1 MQSARYWNSQSFCP
15 SELFTL
21 DLFIMRYPVMKL
33 TKILSWYVLDTI
45 ILFGYSF
52 LKGFAEDLSQFPD
65 DSFDAVIE
73 TLVLCSVNNV
83 EKSLQ
88 EIQRVLK
95 PGGVFCFLDH
105 VKGPESTWLVTIQNF
120 LTSTVSQYWNSIFF
134 SNQPEQKFLKRYQQ
148 LWFQNWRN
156 VLYL

>member
-1 MQSARYWNSQSFCP
+1 MQSVRYWNSQSFCP

-21 DLFIMRYPVMKL
+21 DKDI
-33 TKILSWYVLDTI
+33 I

-65 DSFDAVIE
+65 DSFDAVFE

-83 EKSLQ
+83 KISLQ

-120 LTSTVSQYWNSIFF
+120 LTSTTVSQYWNSIFF
-134 SNQPEQKFLKRYQQ
+134 SNHLEQKFLKRYQQ
-148 LWFQNWRN
+148 LWFQN
-156 VLYL
+156 

>member
-1 MQSARYWNSQSFCP
+1 M
-15 SELFTL
+15 
-21 DLFIMRYPVMKL
+21 
-33 TKILSWYVLDTI
+33 LDTI

-65 DSFDAVIE
+65 ESFDAVIE

-120 LTSTVSQYWNSIFF
+120 LTSTVSKYFNTVI
-134 SNQPEQKFLKRYQQ
+134 NQS
-148 LWFQNWRN
+148 RN
-156 VLYL
+156 F

>member
-1 MQSARYWNSQSFCP
+1 MQSVRYWNSQSFCP

-21 DLFIMRYPVMKL
+21 DKDI
-33 TKILSWYVLDTI
+33 I

-65 DSFDAVIE
+65 ESFDAVIE
-73 TLVLCSVNNV
+73 TLVLCSVNSV

-120 LTSTVSQYWNSIFF
+120 LTSTVSQYWISIFS
-134 SNQPEQKFLKRYQQ
+134 SNQLEQLSAALILELKKCA
-148 LWFQNWRN
+148 LHTN
-156 VLYL
+156 